1 MRRLFQFHGGVQL
14 MEHKRDATA
23 QPVQIARLPK
33 QLVLPL
39 QQHIG
44 EPAEPVVQAGDEV
57 LKGQLIARPTSSI
70 SAPVHASSSGT
81 VVGIVGHPV
90 SHPSHLDAPCII
102 IDTDGEERWIDDKP
116 AVDNYHQLPPEKIRE
131 HIRDAGIVGMGGAGF
146 PAHIK
151 LNPGEHSI
159 NTLILNGA
167 ECEPYITC
175 DEMLLRER
183 ALEVIV
189 GLRIMR
195 YALQAKRCI
204 IGVENNKPKA
214 IRALQE
220 QIRNTGADFIEL
232 IAVPTVYPTGGEKQ
246 LIQVLTGK
254 EVPAGKLPLDIGVIC
269 HNVGTAYAVYRAIE
283 FGEPLISRYVTV
295 AGSVAHA
302 RNLEAL
308 IGTPVIDLIEECG
321 GNPKTLSRVIL
332 GGPMMG
338 IALHD
343 ETVPVTKTT
352 NCILVNS
359 TVGDVPLA
367 SRDTHTMPCIRCG
380 NCASACPVDLLPQ
393 QLFWYARAKDFD
405 KVQDFHLFDCIECGC
420 CDYVCPS
427 QIPLV
432 HYFRYAKTE
441 IWAQQKEKEAAD
453 IARKRHE
460 FREARLAREKREK
473 QERHK
478 KKRAALDAK
487 KGTSQSD
494 SANAASNAKKAAIQA
509 AIDRAKAKRESNDS
523 KPKNTENLTPEQRQ
537 KIFDAD
543 ARRAELNS
551 NKSVAPTAS
560 QLSPTDQQS

>member
-1 MRRLFQFHGGVQL
+1 MRRLFQFHGGVHL
-14 MEHKRDATA
+14 KEHKKDAMT
-23 QPVQIARLPK
+23 QSVQAARLPK

-44 EPAEPVVQAGDEV
+44 APAEAIVAVGDKV
-57 LKGQLIARPTSSI
+57 LKGQLIARPTSTI

-81 VVGIVGHPV
+81 VVAIANHPV

-102 IDTDGEERWIDDKP
+102 IDTDGEERWHTDRHPIT
-116 AVDNYHQLPPEKIRE
+116 NYHELPSEKIRA

-151 LNPGEHSI
+151 LTPGDHVVD
-159 NTLILNGA
+159 TLILNGA

-204 IGVENNKPKA
+204 IGVENNKA
-214 IRALQE
+214 AAFRALQE
-220 QIRNTGADFIEL
+220 QVRNTGADFIDV
-232 IAVPTVYPTGGEKQ
+232 IQVPTVYPTGGEKQ

-254 EVPAGKLPLDIGVIC
+254 EVPAGGLPLDIGIVC

-283 FGEPLISRYVTV
+283 FAEPLISRYVTV

-302 RNLEAL
+302 RNLEVL

-321 GNPKTLSRVIL
+321 GNRNTLSRVIL

-338 IALHD
+338 TALHNV
-343 ETVPVTKTT
+343 TAPVTKTT

-359 TVGDVPLA
+359 TIGDVPLP
-367 SRDTHTMPCIRCG
+367 SRDKHAMPCIRCG
-380 NCASACPVDLLPQ
+380 NCATACPIDLLPQ
-393 QLFWYARAKDFD
+393 QLYWYAHAKDFD
-405 KVQDFHLFDCIECGC
+405 KVQDYHLFDCIECGC

-441 IWAQQKEKEAAD
+441 IWAQQHEKALAD
-453 IARKRHE
+453 IARERHQ
-460 FREARLAREKREK
+460 FREQRLEREKREK

-478 KKRAALDAK
+478 KKRAALKPA
-487 KGTSQSD
+487 G
-494 SANAASNAKKAAIQA
+494 NAANKEDAAKKAAIQA
-509 AIDRAKAKRESNDS
+509 AMERAKTKRENNSI
-523 KPKNTENLTPEQRQ
+523 KPKNTQSLTTEQQQ
-537 KIFDAD
+537 KISEAD
-543 ARRAELNS
+543 ARRTES
-551 NKSVAPTAS
+551 NNGTINKQDVDVQRNPL
-560 QLSPTDQQS
+560 QDNKP